1 MGSPSNPIVRIATG
15 IATAGGSEIVRA
27 GSSAAKSLIGGENII
42 QGLDRDMS
50 LKGRPDRISVSKD
63 VLGSAVSKAAS
74 ETESAQ
80 AATFNADPRGGLP
93 AKGMDD
99 TEADRLGGPISGTA
113 MVAGAAE
120 KIVNPEIP
128 GVPPMAPP
136 DDGVNRPAYDL
147 AKKTAAAE
155 EKKRLRS
162 GSGRASTILTSGFG
176 DANMPSGKR
185 YLGSV

>member
-15 IATAGGSEIVRA
+15 IATAGGSEIIRA
-27 GSSAAKSLIGGENII
+27 GASATKSLIGGEKII

-50 LKGRPDRISVSKD
+50 MRGRADRISVSKD
-63 VLGSAVSKAAS
+63 VLGSAVSTAAAG
-74 ETESAQ
+74 TEASQ
-80 AATFNADPRGGLP
+80 AATFGADPRGGMP
-93 AKGMDD
+93 AKGVGDVD
-99 TEADRLGGPISGTA
+99 VERLGGPMSGNA